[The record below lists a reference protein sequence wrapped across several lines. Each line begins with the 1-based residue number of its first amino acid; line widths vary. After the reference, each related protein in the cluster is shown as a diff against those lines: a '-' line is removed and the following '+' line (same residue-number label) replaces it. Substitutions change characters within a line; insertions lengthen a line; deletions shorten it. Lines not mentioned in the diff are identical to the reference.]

1 MQPFC
6 PLFREP
12 TWRKAQILFIGA
24 ILTTGRRTVTA
35 ILRVMGLS
43 QEPNF
48 AKYHQVLN
56 RAVWSP
62 YQASERL
69 LRLLL
74 HSLDQGL
81 KPLVFGLDDTI
92 ERRWGQ
98 QIRARGI
105 YRDPVR
111 SSHSHFV
118 KASG

>member
-24 ILTTGRRTVTA
+24 ILTTVRRPVTA
-35 ILRVMGLS
+35 ILGVMGLS
-43 QEPNF
+43 QAPNF
-48 AKYHQVLN
+48 AKYHPVLN

-62 YQASERL
+62 HQASERL

-105 YRDPVR
+105 YRGPVR